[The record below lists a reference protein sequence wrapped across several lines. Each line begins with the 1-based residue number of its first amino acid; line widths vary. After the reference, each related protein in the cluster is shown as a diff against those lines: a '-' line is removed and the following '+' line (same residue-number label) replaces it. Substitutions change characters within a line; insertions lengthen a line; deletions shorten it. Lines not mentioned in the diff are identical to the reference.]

1 MHTDPIADMLTR
13 IRNANQ
19 ALHPEAIMPSSKLK
33 EQIARILAEEG
44 YVDSYRV
51 EDARVGKALMV
62 RLRYQNGRVRVLKGI
77 RRISKPGNRV
87 YRGASEI
94 PRVAGGIGVSIVST
108 SEGLLTDREA
118 RKRNVGGEVLC
129 EVW

>member
-19 ALHPEAIMPSSKLK
+19 ALHPEAVMPSSKLK
-33 EQIARILAEEG
+33 EQIARILSEEG
-44 YVDSYRV
+44 YVDGYQV
-51 EDARVGKALMV
+51 ADARVGKALTV

-87 YRGASEI
+87 YRGATEI

-118 RKRNVGGEVLC
+118 RRRNVGGEVLC

>member
-1 MHTDPIADMLTR
+1 MYTDPISDMLTR

-19 ALHPEAIMPSSKLK
+19 ALHPEAVMPSSKLK
-33 EQIARILAEEG
+33 EQIAKILAEEG
-44 YVDSYRV
+44 FVDGYDV
-51 EDARVGKALMV
+51 ADARVGKALTV
-62 RLRYQNGRVRVLKGI
+62 QLRYQNGRGRVLKGI
-77 RRISKPGNRV
+77 RRVSKPGHRV
-87 YRGASEI
+87 YKGATDI

-118 RKRNVGGEVLC
+118 RRRNVGGEVLS